1 MKFCGH
7 CGAEVADAA
16 VVCIK
21 CGCSLE
27 NKSNQAG
34 GVARNDDAPSAGFAV
49 LGFFLPLIAAILIL
63 AWNKSS
69 PQKALSCAKGMAIS
83 FIVSVIIGLI
93 TSLAWF
99 STIVGLLTSRF

>member
-27 NKSNQAG
+27 NKSNQQG

-49 LGFFLPLIAAILIL
+49 LGFFLPLIAAILVL
-63 AWNKSS
+63 AWKSS
-69 PQKALSCAKGMAIS
+69 PQKALSCAKGMAIN
-83 FIVSVIIGLI
+83 FIASVVIGLI
-93 TSLAWF
+93 ISLASF
-99 STIVGLLTSRF
+99 STIVALLSSRF